1 MGGTLS
7 LIPLSLILRERDVR
21 IDNIRGPEMFQAH
34 AKWEISGTMAT
45 TRRRRYGRH
54 ATCAETYF
62 DSDTPFSEH
71 TMFDRS
77 HPLAIWLGLALLTS
91 MTSVGRA
98 APPVSIWRDQSDP
111 AIAFAVDELRQAL
124 VGRGHDVT
132 VASGGGAVDAAEGL
146 LILLAPTT
154 DRHVLDELEAAG
166 GDSPQDLKAEGFVIR
181 RTRRGNATVF
191 WVLAADTAGLMY
203 GALDLAEVVR
213 CHGLDGVKEVVQ
225 NPYMALRGI
234 KYNCPLDERTP
245 TYHAHGGEAQWN
257 NVAVMWEMDFWKEYL
272 DQLARFRYNYL
283 SLWNLHP
290 FPSMVRVPGYEKVAV
305 DDVQTT
311 TGTIRMTMDEKIAFW
326 REVMRYAKER
336 NVDVYVVTWN
346 IFVLGTDG
354 QYGLTNKFDNP
365 TTTDYF
371 RKSVKQMFLTYPD
384 LAGVGLTTGERM
396 PNMSSEQ
403 KEDWAFNT
411 YGQGVLDAA
420 TEQPD
425 RKITLIHRQHQTGAL
440 DIAARFQELVDHP
453 NIDFL
458 FSFKYAKAHVM
469 SSTRQPYCDE
479 FVREIAG
486 LETIWTLRN
495 DSNYY
500 FRWGAPTS
508 SASSFRTSRTTS
520 RGATTTVRTGIPG
533 GASSSATRPPRPVN
547 ST

>member
-191 WVLAADTAGLMY
+191 WVIGADAAGLMY
-203 GALDLAEVVR
+203 GGLELAEVAQME
-213 CHGLDGVKEVVQ
+213 GLDAVVDVDQ
-225 NPYMALRGI
+225 NAYMALRGI
-234 KYNCPLDERTP
+234 KFNCPLDVRTP
-245 TYHAHGGEAQWN
+245 TYMPRRRRPVGERP
-257 NVAVMWEMDFWKEYL
+257 VMWNMEFWKNYIDE
-272 DQLARFRYNYL
+272 LARMRYNYL

-290 FPSMVRVPGYEKVAV
+290 FPSMVGVPGYEKVALT
-305 DDVQTT
+305 DVESTKET
-311 TGTIRMTMDEKIAFW
+311 LGMTIDEKIAFW
-326 REVMRYAKER
+326 RKVMRYAKDR
-336 NVDVYVVTWN
+336 NVVFYVVTWN
-346 IFVLGTDG
+346 IFIYGTEG
-354 QYGLTNKFDNP
+354 KTASPTASTTPPPP
-365 TTTDYF
+365 TTSARASSRCSSRTPPG
-371 RKSVKQMFLTYPD
+371 RHRPD
-384 LAGVGLTTGERM
+384 HRRTCRTVDQE
-396 PNMSSEQ
+396 
-403 KEDWAFNT
+403 KEDWAFAT

-420 TEQPD
+420 KEKPD
-425 RKITLIHRQHQTGAL
+425 RKFTLIHRQHQTGAK
-440 DIAARFQELVDHP
+440 DIAEKFQPPVDQP
-453 NIDFL
+453 NADFL
-458 FSFKYAKAHVM
+458 FSFKYAKAHVI
-469 SSTRQPYCDE
+469 SSTRQPYSG
-479 FVREIAG
+479 V
-486 LETIWTLRN
+486 
-495 DSNYY
+495 
-500 FRWGAPTS
+500 S
-508 SASSFRTSRTTS
+508 SRISR
-520 RGATTTVRTGIPG
+520 A
-533 GASSSATRPPRPVN
+533 
-547 ST
+547 